1 MSYAVAL
8 VILLVGGLGAYGL
21 VLLIDKRDRPH

>member
-8 VILLVGGLGAYGL
+8 TIFLITGLGAYGL
-21 VLLIDKRDRPH
+21 VLLMEKRGRLR